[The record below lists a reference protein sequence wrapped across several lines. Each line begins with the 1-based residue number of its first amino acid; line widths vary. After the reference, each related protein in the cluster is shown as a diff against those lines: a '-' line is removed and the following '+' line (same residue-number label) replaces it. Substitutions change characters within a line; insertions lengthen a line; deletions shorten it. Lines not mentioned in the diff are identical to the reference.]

1 MARTRDPNRDK
12 AFEIYKEHNGK
23 ITNRAIAEMLNV
35 PEKTIGSWK
44 SKSKD
49 NWNGKL
55 NGVLQSDERST
66 PIKKQPKKSKEKVVE
81 SDDISTLVTED
92 GLTDKQ
98 RLFCMYYVR
107 SLNATSA
114 YKKVYDCSYQTAMAN
129 GSRLLSNAKVKE
141 TVAELKRQRLESLDL
156 DKFDV
161 LEKYKAIAFA
171 DITDFIDFTQVES
184 ESTETTLEFNPDG
197 SKKSEKT
204 EIVPYTYTKFSMHH
218 SEEID
223 GTLITELSKGKD
235 GMFKV
240 KLADK
245 MAALAFLA
253 KYTDLLNENER
264 KQLQNEQ
271 LKCSNEAKRI
281 EIEQYKKDNVV
292 GTEDNK
298 YSYMTPEQR
307 REAIERL
314 KGMTKQ

>member
-1 MARTRDPNRDK
+1 MANWDEIKLEWENTTIPLADLAEKHDIKLGTLKSRKSREKWSRDATEKDATK
-12 AFEIYKEHNGK
+12 TKKVATIKED
-23 ITNRAIAEMLNV
+23 A
-35 PEKTIGSWK
+35 
-44 SKSKD
+44 
-49 NWNGKL
+49 
-55 NGVLQSDERST
+55 
-66 PIKKQPKKSKEKVVE
+66 SKEKEVVE
-81 SDDISTLVTED
+81 SEEVTTFELEGDD

-114 YKKVYDCSYQTAMAN
+114 YKKVYECSYQTAMAN
-129 GSRLLSNAKVKE
+129 GSRLLSKAKVKE

-184 ESTETTLEFNPDG
+184 EATETSIEYNPDG

-204 EIVPYTYTKFSMHH
+204 EVVPYTYTKFSMHH

-245 MAALAFLA
+245 MAALVFLA
-253 KYTDLLNENER
+253 KYMDIFNENEL
-264 KQLQNEQ
+264 KQLREE
-271 LKCSNEAKRI
+271 KVKADIAKTRSETKGNGI
-281 EIEQYKKDNVV
+281 TTTNVV
-292 GTEDNK
+292 DLSKLTTEELRELATRNK
-298 YSYMTPEQR
+298 R
-307 REAIERL
+307 
-314 KGMTKQ
+314 

>member
-1 MARTRDPNRDK
+1 MANWD
-12 AFEIYKEHNGK
+12 EIQKEWETTK
-23 ITNRAIAEMLNV
+23 ITLADLAEKHEIKLGTLKSRKSR
-35 PEKTIGSWK
+35 EKWSRDATKKDATKTAKVATIK
-44 SKSKD
+44 ED
-49 NWNGKL
+49 A
-55 NGVLQSDERST
+55 
-66 PIKKQPKKSKEKVVE
+66 PKEKEVVE
-81 SDDISTLVTED
+81 SEDVATLELEGDD

-114 YKKVYDCSYQTAMAN
+114 YKKVYECTYQTAMAN
-129 GSRLLSNAKVKE
+129 GSRLLSKAKVKE
-141 TVAELKRQRLESLDL
+141 TIAELKRQRLESLDL

-184 ESTETTLEFNPDG
+184 EANETTVEYNPDG

-204 EIVPYTYTKFSMHH
+204 EVVPYTYTKFSMHH

-253 KYTDLLNENER
+253 KYTDLLNENE
-264 KQLQNEQ
+264 
-271 LKCSNEAKRI
+271 LKKLKEEKVKVDIAKTRSETKGNGI
-281 EIEQYKKDNVV
+281 ATASTVDLSKLT
-292 GTEDNK
+292 TEELRELAARNK
-298 YSYMTPEQR
+298 R
-307 REAIERL
+307 
-314 KGMTKQ
+314 

>member
-1 MARTRDPNRDK
+1 MANWD
-12 AFEIYKEHNGK
+12 EIKLEWETTK
-23 ITNRAIAEMLNV
+23 ITLADLAEKHGIKLGTLKSRKSR
-35 PEKTIGSWK
+35 EKWSRDATKTKKVATI
-44 SKSKD
+44 
-49 NWNGKL
+49 
-55 NGVLQSDERST
+55 
-66 PIKKQPKKSKEKVVE
+66 KEDAAEEKEVVE
-81 SDDISTLVTED
+81 SEEVTALEIEGGD

-114 YKKVYDCSYQTAMAN
+114 YKKAYKSSYATAMSE
-129 GSRLLSNAKVKE
+129 GSRFTRNPKIKAKI
-141 TVAELKRQRLESLDL
+141 AELKKERLEQEDL
-156 DKFDV
+156 DKVDV
-161 LEKYKAIAFA
+161 LQKYKAIAFA

-184 ESTETTLEFNPDG
+184 EANETTVEYNPDG

-204 EIVPYTYTKFSMHH
+204 EVVPYTYTKFAMHH
-218 SEEID
+218 SEEVD

-271 LKCSNEAKRI
+271 AKLNI
-281 EIEQYKKDNVV
+281 NKTKEEVKKIASQNTPNTS
-292 GTEDNK
+292 TEDK
-298 YSYMTPEQR
+298 
-307 REAIERL
+307 L
-314 KGMTKQ
+314 KGYFEALQGAFKNE

>member
-1 MARTRDPNRDK
+1 MANWDKIKHEWETTKITLAKLAEKYDVPLGTIKSQKSRDTKNGNPWTRD
-12 AFEIYKEHNGK
+12 A
-23 ITNRAIAEMLNV
+23 T
-35 PEKTIGSWK
+35 EKDAT
-44 SKSKD
+44 
-49 NWNGKL
+49 
-55 NGVLQSDERST
+55 E
-66 PIKKQPKKSKEKVVE
+66 IKKVATVKEDASVEKEVVE
-81 SDDISTLVTED
+81 SEEVTTFDLEGDD

-114 YKKVYDCSYQTAMAN
+114 YKKAYKSSYATAMSE
-129 GSRLLSNAKVKE
+129 GSRFTRNPKIKAKI
-141 TVAELKRQRLESLDL
+141 AELKKERLEQEDL
-156 DKFDV
+156 DKMDV
-161 LEKYKAIAFA
+161 LQKYKAIAFA

-184 ESTETTLEFNPDG
+184 EANETTVEYNPDG

-204 EIVPYTYTKFSMHH
+204 EVVPYTYTKFAMHH

-271 LKCSNEAKRI
+271 AKLNIDKTKAEINKLENPDSNKQESEVAK
-281 EIEQYKKDNVV
+281 
-292 GTEDNK
+292 
-298 YSYMTPEQR
+298 MLR
-307 REAIERL
+307 RMAGEE
-314 KGMTKQ
+314 

>member
-1 MARTRDPNRDK
+1 MANWDEIKLEWETTKITLADLAEKHGIKLGTLKSRKSRDGKDGNPWTRDATAKKD
-12 AFEIYKEHNGK
+12 A
-23 ITNRAIAEMLNV
+23 T
-35 PEKTIGSWK
+35 KTAK
-44 SKSKD
+44 VATVKMD
-49 NWNGKL
+49 A
-55 NGVLQSDERST
+55 
-66 PIKKQPKKSKEKVVE
+66 SKEIEVVE
-81 SDDISTLVTED
+81 SKEVTAFDLEGDD

-114 YKKVYDCSYQTAMAN
+114 YKKVYECSYQTAMAN
-129 GSRLLSNAKVKE
+129 GSRLLSKAKIRE
-141 TVAELKRQRLESLDL
+141 AVAELKKQRLESLDL

-184 ESTETTLEFNPDG
+184 ESTETSVEYNPDG

-204 EIVPYTYTKFSMHH
+204 EVVPYTYTKFAMHH

-253 KYTDLLNENER
+253 KYTDLLSENEL
-264 KQLQNEQ
+264 KQLKEE
-271 LKCSNEAKRI
+271 KVKADIAKTRYETKGI
-281 EIEQYKKDNVV
+281 GIATVSSVDLSSLT
-292 GTEDNK
+292 TEELRALAARNK
-298 YSYMTPEQR
+298 R
-307 REAIERL
+307 
-314 KGMTKQ
+314 

>member
-1 MARTRDPNRDK
+1 MANWD
-12 AFEIYKEHNGK
+12 EIKKEWETTK
-23 ITNRAIAEMLNV
+23 ITLADLAEKHGIKLGTLKSRKSR
-35 PEKTIGSWK
+35 EKWSRDATKKDATKTMKVATIK
-44 SKSKD
+44 ED
-49 NWNGKL
+49 AA
-55 NGVLQSDERST
+55 
-66 PIKKQPKKSKEKVVE
+66 KEKEVVE
-81 SDDISTLVTED
+81 SEEVTAFELEGDD

-114 YKKVYDCSYQTAMAN
+114 YKKVYECSYQTAMAN
-129 GSRLLSNAKVKE
+129 GSRLLSKAKIKE
-141 TVAELKRQRLESLDL
+141 TVAELKKQRLESLDL

-184 ESTETTLEFNPDG
+184 EATETTVEYNPDG
-197 SKKSEKT
+197 SKKSEQT
-204 EIVPYTYTKFSMHH
+204 DVVPYTYTKFAMDH

-253 KYTDLLNENER
+253 KYTDVLNENE
-264 KQLQNEQ
+264 
-271 LKCSNEAKRI
+271 LKRLREEKVKADIAKTRSETKGNGI
-281 EIEQYKKDNVV
+281 TTASTVDLSSLT
-292 GTEDNK
+292 TEELRELAARNK
-298 YSYMTPEQR
+298 R
-307 REAIERL
+307 
-314 KGMTKQ
+314 

>member
-1 MARTRDPNRDK
+1 MA
-12 AFEIYKEHNGK
+12 
-23 ITNRAIAEMLNV
+23 
-35 PEKTIGSWK
+35 
-44 SKSKD
+44 
-49 NWNGKL
+49 NWNGIKHEWETTKITLADLAEKHDIKL
-55 NGVLQSDERST
+55 GTLKSRKSREKWSKDATEKDATKTKKVAT
-66 PIKKQPKKSKEKVVE
+66 IKEDAAKEKEVVE
-81 SDDISTLVTED
+81 SEEVTTSDLEGDD

-114 YKKVYDCSYQTAMAN
+114 YKKVYECSYQTAMAN

-141 TVAELKRQRLESLDL
+141 TVAELKKQRLESLDL

-184 ESTETTLEFNPDG
+184 EATETSVEYNPDG

-204 EIVPYTYTKFSMHH
+204 EVVPYTYTKFSMHH

-245 MAALAFLA
+245 MAAFAFLA
-253 KYTDLLNENER
+253 KYTDLLNENEL
-264 KQLQNEQ
+264 KQLREE
-271 LKCSNEAKRI
+271 KVKADIAKTRSETKGNGI
-281 EIEQYKKDNVV
+281 TTTSAVDLSKLT
-292 GTEDNK
+292 TEELRELATRNK
-298 YSYMTPEQR
+298 R
-307 REAIERL
+307 
-314 KGMTKQ
+314 

>member
-1 MARTRDPNRDK
+1 MARVRDPNRDK
-12 AFEIYKEHNGK
+12 ALEIYMQHDGK
-23 ITNRAIAEMLNV
+23 ITNRAIAEILGV
-35 PEKTIGSWK
+35 SEKTIGSWK

-49 NWNGKL
+49 NWKGKL
-55 NGVLQSDERST
+55 NGVLQSSERST
-66 PIKKQPKKSKEKVVE
+66 PIKIQSKKSKEKVAE

-114 YKKVYDCSYQTAMAN
+114 YKKVYDCSYQAAMAN

-141 TVAELKRQRLESLDL
+141 TIAELKKQRLESLDL

-171 DITDFIDFTQVES
+171 DITDFIDFTQVDS
-184 ESTETTLEFNPDG
+184 EATETTVEYNPDG

-204 EIVPYTYTKFSMHH
+204 EVVPYTYTKFSMHH

-223 GTLITELSKGKD
+223 GMLITELSKGKD

-271 LKCSNEAKRI
+271 AKLNIDKTKVEIDKLEKPDSNKQESEIAK
-281 EIEQYKKDNVV
+281 
-292 GTEDNK
+292 
-298 YSYMTPEQR
+298 MLR
-307 REAIERL
+307 RMAGEE
-314 KGMTKQ
+314 

>member
-1 MARTRDPNRDK
+1 MANWD
-12 AFEIYKEHNGK
+12 EIKQEWETTK
-23 ITNRAIAEMLNV
+23 ITLANLAEKHEIKLGTLKSRKSR
-35 PEKTIGSWK
+35 EKWSRDATKKDATKTAKVATIS
-44 SKSKD
+44 SKD
-49 NWNGKL
+49 A
-55 NGVLQSDERST
+55 
-66 PIKKQPKKSKEKVVE
+66 SKEKEVVE
-81 SDDISTLVTED
+81 SEEVTAFDLEGDD

-114 YKKVYDCSYQTAMAN
+114 YKKVYECSYQTAMAN
-129 GSRLLSNAKVKE
+129 GSRLLSKAKIKE
-141 TVAELKRQRLESLDL
+141 TVTELKKQRLESLDL
-156 DKFDV
+156 DKYDV

-184 ESTETTLEFNPDG
+184 EVTETEVEYNPDG

-204 EIVPYTYTKFSMHH
+204 EVVPYTYTKFAMHQ

-253 KYTDLLNENER
+253 KYTDVLNENE
-264 KQLQNEQ
+264 
-271 LKCSNEAKRI
+271 LKRLREEKVKVDIAKTRS
-281 EIEQYKKDNVV
+281 ETKDNGITTASTVDLSSLT
-292 GTEDNK
+292 TEELRELVARNK
-298 YSYMTPEQR
+298 R
-307 REAIERL
+307 
-314 KGMTKQ
+314 

>member
-1 MARTRDPNRDK
+1 MANWDLIKQEWETTKITLADLAEKHEIKLGTLKSRKSREKWTRDATEKDATK
-12 AFEIYKEHNGK
+12 TKKVATIKEDA
-23 ITNRAIAEMLNV
+23 T
-35 PEKTIGSWK
+35 
-44 SKSKD
+44 
-49 NWNGKL
+49 
-55 NGVLQSDERST
+55 
-66 PIKKQPKKSKEKVVE
+66 KEKEVVE
-81 SDDISTLVTED
+81 SEDVTALELEGDD

-107 SLNATSA
+107 TLNATSA
-114 YKKVYDCSYQTAMAN
+114 YKKAYKCNYQTAMAS
-129 GSRLLSNAKVKE
+129 GSRLLRNVKVKTTIVE
-141 TVAELKRQRLESLDL
+141 MKRERLEQEDL
-156 DKFDV
+156 DKTDV
-161 LEKYKAIAFA
+161 LQKYKAIAFA
-171 DITDFIDFTQVES
+171 DMTDFIDFTQVEA
-184 ESTETTLEFNPDG
+184 EGTETTVEFNPDG

-204 EIVPYTYTKFSMHH
+204 EVVPYTYTKFAMHH

-264 KQLQNEQ
+264 KKLQNEQ

-281 EIEQYKKDNVV
+281 EIEQYKKDNVA

-298 YSYMTPEQR
+298 YAYMTPEQR

>member
-1 MARTRDPNRDK
+1 MANWD
-12 AFEIYKEHNGK
+12 EIKHEWETTK
-23 ITNRAIAEMLNV
+23 ITLAKLAEKHDV
-35 PEKTIGSWK
+35 PLGTIKSQKSRDTKNGNPWVRDATEKDATK
-44 SKSKD
+44 
-49 NWNGKL
+49 
-55 NGVLQSDERST
+55 T
-66 PIKKQPKKSKEKVVE
+66 KKVATVKEDAAKEKEVVE
-81 SDDISTLVTED
+81 SEEVTTSELEGDD

-114 YKKVYDCSYQTAMAN
+114 YKKAYKCNYETAMAS
-129 GSRLLSNAKVKE
+129 GSRLLRNVKVKA
-141 TVAELKRQRLESLDL
+141 TIAEMKRERLEQEDL
-156 DKFDV
+156 DKTDV
-161 LEKYKAIAFA
+161 LQKYKAIAFA

-184 ESTETTLEFNPDG
+184 EATETSVEYNPDG

-204 EIVPYTYTKFSMHH
+204 EVVPYTYTKFSMHH

-264 KQLQNEQ
+264 KQLQDEQ
-271 LKCSNEAKRI
+271 AKLNI
-281 EIEQYKKDNVV
+281 DKTKEEVKKIASQNTPNTS
-292 GTEDNK
+292 TEDK
-298 YSYMTPEQR
+298 
-307 REAIERL
+307 L
-314 KGMTKQ
+314 KGYFEALQGAFKNE

>member
-1 MARTRDPNRDK
+1 MANWD
-12 AFEIYKEHNGK
+12 EIKLEWETTK
-23 ITNRAIAEMLNV
+23 ITLADLAEKHDIKLGTLKSRKSR
-35 PEKTIGSWK
+35 EKWSRDATE
-44 SKSKD
+44 KD
-49 NWNGKL
+49 ATK
-55 NGVLQSDERST
+55 
-66 PIKKQPKKSKEKVVE
+66 IKKVATIKEDASEEKEVVE
-81 SDDISTLVTED
+81 SEEVTAFELEGDD

-114 YKKVYDCSYQTAMAN
+114 YKKVYECSYQTAMAN

-184 ESTETTLEFNPDG
+184 EATETSVEYNPDG

-204 EIVPYTYTKFSMHH
+204 EVVPYTYTKFSMHH

-253 KYTDLLNENER
+253 KYTDLLNENE
-264 KQLQNEQ
+264 
-271 LKCSNEAKRI
+271 LKRLREEKVKVDIAKIRSETKGNGI
-281 EIEQYKKDNVV
+281 TTARTVDLSKLT
-292 GTEDNK
+292 TEELRELAARNK
-298 YSYMTPEQR
+298 R
-307 REAIERL
+307 
-314 KGMTKQ
+314 

>member
-1 MARTRDPNRDK
+1 MANWEKIRQEWETTKLTLADLAEKHGIKLGTLKSRKSREKWSRDAHK
-12 AFEIYKEHNGK
+12 KYATKTKKVATIKED
-23 ITNRAIAEMLNV
+23 AV
-35 PEKTIGSWK
+35 
-44 SKSKD
+44 
-49 NWNGKL
+49 
-55 NGVLQSDERST
+55 
-66 PIKKQPKKSKEKVVE
+66 KEKDVVE
-81 SDDISTLVTED
+81 SENVTTSDLEGND

-114 YKKVYDCSYQTAMAN
+114 FKKVYECSYQTAMAN

-141 TVAELKRQRLESLDL
+141 TVAEMKRQRLESLDL

-171 DITDFIDFTQVES
+171 DITDFIYFTQVES
-184 ESTETTLEFNPDG
+184 ESTETSVEYNPDG

-204 EIVPYTYTKFSMHH
+204 EVVPYTYTKFAMHH

-271 LKCSNEAKRI
+271 ARLNIDKTKA
-281 EIEQYKKDNVV
+281 EIEKLDKKDDGPMEIVIKRK
-292 GTEDNK
+292 GED
-298 YSYMTPEQR
+298 
-307 REAIERL
+307 
-314 KGMTKQ
+314 

>member
-1 MARTRDPNRDK
+1 MANWD
-12 AFEIYKEHNGK
+12 EIKQEWETTK
-23 ITNRAIAEMLNV
+23 ITLADLAEKHEIKLGTLKSRKSR
-35 PEKTIGSWK
+35 EEWSRDATKTK
-44 SKSKD
+44 K
-49 NWNGKL
+49 
-55 NGVLQSDERST
+55 VAT
-66 PIKKQPKKSKEKVVE
+66 IKEDASEDKEVVE
-81 SDDISTLVTED
+81 SEEITAFELEGDD

-114 YKKVYDCSYQTAMAN
+114 YKKVYECSYQTAMAN
-129 GSRLLSNAKVKE
+129 GSRLLSKAKIKE

-184 ESTETTLEFNPDG
+184 EATETSVEYNPDG

-204 EIVPYTYTKFSMHH
+204 EVVPYTYTKFSMHH

-245 MAALAFLA
+245 MAAFAFLA
-253 KYTDLLNENER
+253 KYTDLLNENEL
-264 KQLQNEQ
+264 KQLREE
-271 LKCSNEAKRI
+271 KVKADIAKTRSETKGNGI
-281 EIEQYKKDNVV
+281 TTTSAVDLSKLT
-292 GTEDNK
+292 TEELRELATRNK
-298 YSYMTPEQR
+298 R
-307 REAIERL
+307 
-314 KGMTKQ
+314 

>member
-1 MARTRDPNRDK
+1 MANWDEIKLEWETTKITLADLAEKHGIKLGTLKSRKSREKWSRDATEKDATK
-12 AFEIYKEHNGK
+12 TKKVATVKEDAFEEKE
-23 ITNRAIAEMLNV
+23 
-35 PEKTIGSWK
+35 
-44 SKSKD
+44 
-49 NWNGKL
+49 
-55 NGVLQSDERST
+55 
-66 PIKKQPKKSKEKVVE
+66 VVE
-81 SDDISTLVTED
+81 SEEVTTLELEGDD

-114 YKKVYDCSYQTAMAN
+114 YKKAYKCSYATAMSE
-129 GSRLLSNAKVKE
+129 GSRFTRNPKIKARI
-141 TVAELKRQRLESLDL
+141 AELKKERLEQEDL
-156 DKFDV
+156 DKMDV
-161 LEKYKAIAFA
+161 LQKYKAIAFA

-184 ESTETTLEFNPDG
+184 EATETSVEYNPDG

-204 EIVPYTYTKFSMHH
+204 EVVPYTYTKFSMHH

-245 MAALAFLA
+245 MAALAFLV

-271 LKCSNEAKRI
+271 AKLNIDKTKAEINKLENPDSNKQESEVAK
-281 EIEQYKKDNVV
+281 
-292 GTEDNK
+292 
-298 YSYMTPEQR
+298 MLR
-307 REAIERL
+307 RMAGEE
-314 KGMTKQ
+314 

>member
-1 MARTRDPNRDK
+1 MANWD
-12 AFEIYKEHNGK
+12 EIQKEWETTK
-23 ITNRAIAEMLNV
+23 ITLAVLAEKHGIKLGTLKSRKSR
-35 PEKTIGSWK
+35 EKWSRDATKKGATKTKKVATI
-44 SKSKD
+44 
-49 NWNGKL
+49 
-55 NGVLQSDERST
+55 
-66 PIKKQPKKSKEKVVE
+66 KEDASVEKEVVE
-81 SDDISTLVTED
+81 SEEVTTLELEGDD

-114 YKKVYDCSYQTAMAN
+114 YKKVYECTYQTAMAN
-129 GSRLLSNAKVKE
+129 GSRLLSKAKIKE
-141 TVAELKRQRLESLDL
+141 TVAELKRQRLVSLDL

-184 ESTETTLEFNPDG
+184 ELTETTVEYNPDG

-204 EIVPYTYTKFSMHH
+204 ELVPYTYTKFAMHR

-253 KYTDLLNENER
+253 KYTDLLNEIELKQFQVEKIKAETDFAEMRAAKLRGDKKDTSMLDALVEGR
-264 KQLQNEQ
+264 KQYEQ
-271 LKCSNEAKRI
+271 MLKER
-281 EIEQYKKDNVV
+281 EQHDQ
-292 GTEDNK
+292 D
-298 YSYMTPEQR
+298 
-307 REAIERL
+307 
-314 KGMTKQ
+314 

>member
-1 MARTRDPNRDK
+1 MANWD
-12 AFEIYKEHNGK
+12 EIKREWETTK
-23 ITNRAIAEMLNV
+23 ITLADLAEKHGIKLGTLKSRKSREKWSRDATAKKDATKIAKV
-35 PEKTIGSWK
+35 ATIK
-44 SKSKD
+44 ED
-49 NWNGKL
+49 A
-55 NGVLQSDERST
+55 
-66 PIKKQPKKSKEKVVE
+66 PKEKEVVE
-81 SDDISTLVTED
+81 SEDVTALELEGDD

-114 YKKVYDCSYQTAMAN
+114 YKKVYECTYQTAMAN
-129 GSRLLSNAKVKE
+129 GSRLLSKAKIKE
-141 TVAELKRQRLESLDL
+141 TVAELKKQRLESLDL

-184 ESTETTLEFNPDG
+184 ESTETTIEYNPDG

-204 EIVPYTYTKFSMHH
+204 ELVPYTYTKFAMHR

-253 KYTDLLNENER
+253 KYTDVLNENE
-264 KQLQNEQ
+264 
-271 LKCSNEAKRI
+271 LKRLREEKVKADIAKTRSETKGNSI
-281 EIEQYKKDNVV
+281 ATASTVDLSSLT
-292 GTEDNK
+292 TEELRELAARNK
-298 YSYMTPEQR
+298 R
-307 REAIERL
+307 
-314 KGMTKQ
+314 

>member
-1 MARTRDPNRDK
+1 MANWD
-12 AFEIYKEHNGK
+12 EIKNEWETTK
-23 ITNRAIAEMLNV
+23 ITLTDLT
-35 PEKTIGSWK
+35 EKHEIKLGTLK
-44 SKSKD
+44 SRKSREKWSRD
-49 NWNGKL
+49 ATEK
-55 NGVLQSDERST
+55 VASEE
-66 PIKKQPKKSKEKVVE
+66 KEVVE
-81 SDDISTLVTED
+81 SEEVTTWELEGDD

-114 YKKVYDCSYQTAMAN
+114 FKKVYECSYQTAMAN

-184 ESTETTLEFNPDG
+184 EATETSVEYNTDG

-204 EIVPYTYTKFSMHH
+204 EVVPYTYTKFSMYH

-245 MAALAFLA
+245 MAPLAFLA
-253 KYTDLLNENER
+253 KYTDLLNENE
-264 KQLQNEQ
+264 
-271 LKCSNEAKRI
+271 LKRLREEKVKVDISKTRSETKGNGITTASTVDLSKLTTEELRELAARNKR
-281 EIEQYKKDNVV
+281 
-292 GTEDNK
+292 
-298 YSYMTPEQR
+298 
-307 REAIERL
+307 
-314 KGMTKQ
+314 

>member
-1 MARTRDPNRDK
+1 MANWD
-12 AFEIYKEHNGK
+12 EIKQEWETTK
-23 ITNRAIAEMLNV
+23 ITLADLAEKHEIKLGTLKSRKSREKWSRDATKKDATKTV
-35 PEKTIGSWK
+35 KVATTKEDAPE
-44 SKSKD
+44 
-49 NWNGKL
+49 
-55 NGVLQSDERST
+55 E
-66 PIKKQPKKSKEKVVE
+66 KEVVE
-81 SDDISTLVTED
+81 SGEVTAFELEGDD

-114 YKKVYDCSYQTAMAN
+114 YKKVYECSYQTAMAN

-184 ESTETTLEFNPDG
+184 ESTETSVEYNPDG

-204 EIVPYTYTKFSMHH
+204 EVVPYTYTKFSMHH

-253 KYTDLLNENER
+253 KYTDLLNENE
-264 KQLQNEQ
+264 
-271 LKCSNEAKRI
+271 LKRLREEKAKVDIAKTRSETKGNGI
-281 EIEQYKKDNVV
+281 ATASTVDLSKLT
-292 GTEDNK
+292 TEELRELAARNK
-298 YSYMTPEQR
+298 R
-307 REAIERL
+307 
-314 KGMTKQ
+314 